1 MPHQSLPPKLR
12 KRLKEEGDLT
22 RPTPEQLRE
31 MVERRTRD
39 GAITAGKMKD
49 RFFGEDINDP
59 LVLERKGVRSKPRPP
74 KRRPPDRAEKPPKRR
89 PPKRRPPV
97 EGPPKRRPPKRR
109 PPKMEEPPKRRP
121 PKKRK
126 RSRAEQ
132 LLGL

>member
-22 RPTPEQLRE
+22 RPTQEQINE

-74 KRRPPDRAEKPPKRR
+74 KRRPPNRAEKPPKRR
-89 PPKRRPPV
+89 PPKRRSPKV
-97 EGPPKRRPPKRR
+97 EEPPKRRPPKRR
-109 PPKMEEPPKRRP
+109 
-121 PKKRK
+121 KK
-126 RSRAEQ
+126 SRAEQ